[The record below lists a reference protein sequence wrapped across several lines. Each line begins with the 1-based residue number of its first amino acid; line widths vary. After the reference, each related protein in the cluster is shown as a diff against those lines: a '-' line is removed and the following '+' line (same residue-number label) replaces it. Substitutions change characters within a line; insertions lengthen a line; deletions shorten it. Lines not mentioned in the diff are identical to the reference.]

1 MSLHYL
7 FRMKSMKSV
16 VKMMKLG
23 KQRPPPEDEDRV
35 STGSRGSYED
45 TGMITTVY
53 PAKTYHLYIQL
64 KVPAV

>member
-1 MSLHYL
+1 
-7 FRMKSMKSV
+7 
-16 VKMMKLG
+16 MMKLG